1 MEKRTVGLIVNLAGI
16 VILFVALAADAL
28 GFGAVAGIGWKQWAG
43 AFVGIVVAVVGIAM
57 TWVDAGAK

>member
-28 GFGAVAGIGWKQWAG
+28 GFGAVAGIGWKQWG
-43 AFVGIVVAVVGIAM
+43 AALVGIVVAVVGIVM
-57 TWVDAGAK
+57 TWMASGAK